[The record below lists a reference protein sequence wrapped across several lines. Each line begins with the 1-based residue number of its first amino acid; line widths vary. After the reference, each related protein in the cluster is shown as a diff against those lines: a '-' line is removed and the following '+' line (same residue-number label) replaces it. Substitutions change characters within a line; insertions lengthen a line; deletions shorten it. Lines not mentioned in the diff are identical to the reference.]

1 MNTGLLREWLSLP
14 AGDWPPDDRAILG
27 LAPGP
32 LTAVD
37 VETRALA
44 QMERLRPHQL
54 KHADLVTEGM
64 NRLAQAL
71 IALTDEANRA
81 TRPAAKP
88 ADDLADLVLDAD
100 RLPGAK
106 PATTSTASV
115 VLEAEVVSAAPK
127 MADRVARKPRKP
139 RAPKAK
145 PKPAPKP
152 AAPAEPPV
160 SVPEAEPVPPGTIYR
175 PEERRKGYA
184 ELVALRRLLGNWE
197 RLQPYFAAPSEPLAT
212 PSAVFGFVD
221 SVRECRRSVA
231 VDGDLAWFGEHGQLV
246 LALVRNPLA
255 LPIFRELLRGQ
266 RQELATDWARTTARL
281 RACYRGLRSELKA
294 TKPKRKW
301 GATLRDAERW
311 LRANPEWLM
320 GLLLLVA
327 VVLAFV
333 RTVQR
338 AAPNP

>member
-1 MNTGLLREWLSLP
+1 MNIGLLREWLSLP
-14 AGDWPPDDRAILG
+14 AGDWPPDDRTLLG
-27 LAPGP
+27 LASGP
-32 LTAVD
+32 FTAD
-37 VETRALA
+37 EVEMRALA

-81 TRPAAKP
+81 NRPAAKP
-88 ADDLADLVLDAD
+88 ADDLDDLVLDAD
-100 RLPGAK
+100 RLPGAQ
-106 PATTSTASV
+106 PIAASSASV
-115 VLEAEVVSAAPK
+115 VLEAEVVSAGPRMVDR
-127 MADRVARKPRKP
+127 MAARKPRKP
-139 RAPKAK
+139 RPAK
-145 PKPAPKP
+145 SKPAPESTQP
-152 AAPAEPPV
+152 TEPPV
-160 SVPEAEPVPPGTIYR
+160 RVPDAEPVPPGTVYR
-175 PEERRKGYA
+175 PDERRKGYA
-184 ELVALRRLLGNWE
+184 ELVALRRLLKNWE

-212 PSAVFGFVD
+212 PSAVFGFID
-221 SVRECRRSVA
+221 SVRDCRRSVA

-281 RACYRGLRSELKA
+281 RACYRGLRSELRN
-294 TKPKRKW
+294 TKPRRKW

-311 LRANPEWLM
+311 MRANPEWLM
-320 GLLLLVA
+320 GMLLLFA

-333 RTVQR
+333 RTMQR
-338 AAPNP
+338 STPNP